1 MLSLDPPSIPKTD
14 LVFAISANALKSQEN
29 FQQMKEI
36 IKSMI
41 DNYGTSS
48 IHYAVITFGN
58 MPNIKISFNDALV
71 DDKTLLSL
79 VDGAQKSSGAL
90 LDKALE
96 AAILLLRTQG
106 RSDAK
111 KVIVV
116 ITDKK
121 SGSSPNDVEN
131 QAKALENDNTK
142 VIPVAFGKEADVA
155 ECIAITPNKEN
166 LVSVDE
172 GDNPSV
178 TAEIIL
184 RKALKGMISID

>member
-1 MLSLDPPSIPKTD
+1 
-14 LVFAISANALKSQEN
+14 
-29 FQQMKEI
+29 
-36 IKSMI
+36 MI

-58 MPNIKISFNDALV
+58 VPNIKIAFNDALV

-96 AAILLLRTQG
+96 AAKLLLRTQG

>member
-1 MLSLDPPSIPKTD
+1 MPSLDPPSIPKTD
-14 LVFAISANALKSQEN
+14 LVFAISANAVKSQEN

-36 IKSMI
+36 IKTMI

-48 IHYAVITFGN
+48 IRYAVITFGN
-58 MPNIKISFNDALV
+58 VSKVKISFNDAMV
-71 DDKTLLSL
+71 DDKTLLGL

-96 AAILLLRTQG
+96 AAKLLLTIQG

-121 SGSSPNDVEN
+121 SGSSPNDVQN
-131 QAKALENDNTK
+131 QAKTLENDNTK
-142 VIPVAFGKEADVA
+142 VIPVALGKEADVA
-155 ECIAITPNKEN
+155 ECIAVTPNKEN
-166 LVSVDE
+166 VVVVDE
-172 GDNPSV
+172 GDDPSV

-184 RKALKGMISID
+184 RKALKGMIRL

>member
-1 MLSLDPPSIPKTD
+1 
-14 LVFAISANALKSQEN
+14 
-29 FQQMKEI
+29 
-36 IKSMI
+36 MI

-58 MPNIKISFNDALV
+58 VPKVKISFNDALV
-71 DDKTLLSL
+71 DDKTLLGL

-96 AAILLLRTQG
+96 AAKLLLRRQG
-106 RSDAK
+106 RSNAR

-121 SGSSPNDVEN
+121 SGSSPNDVQN
-131 QAKALENDNTK
+131 QAKTLENDNTK
-142 VIPVAFGKEADVA
+142 VIPVALGKEADVA
-155 ECIAITPNKEN
+155 ECIAVTPNKEN
-166 LVSVDE
+166 VVIVDE
-172 GDNPSV
+172 GDDPSV

-184 RKALKGMISID
+184 RKALKGMIHL